1 MLPTRRRN
9 SSMHFSGTSLPVP
22 SNRPSPLW
30 QARTSDVL
38 ELGGM
43 FRQCTG
49 SSAEMIQRCTPRQR
63 KRENLARFQ
72 LTITPPLRQSFIR
85 LSRQVSW
92 PSLLRRMRGW
102 PREPWAVMHGHQL
115 AGPFLDAVDLLGTF
129 VFALSGAAAGV
140 KSRFDLFGLMALSF
154 AAGNAGGITRDVL
167 IGAVPPAAISD
178 WRYLGV
184 SLLAGL
190 VTFFWY
196 PNIDKRRR
204 LVLLFDGAGLG
215 LFAVAGTQKA
225 LIAGLNP
232 VMAVFMGVLTGI
244 GGGILRDVLVNQTRT
259 VLEADIYAVA
269 ALAAGVVVVIGYDL
283 RYRAFVVLTVGALL
297 CFWLRVMAIYR
308 GWHLPVAQS
317 QNRRD

>member
-1 MLPTRRRN
+1 MAGLVN
-9 SSMHFSGTSLPVP
+9 S
-22 SNRPSPLW
+22 
-30 QARTSDVL
+30 VL
-38 ELGGM
+38 
-43 FRQCTG
+43 
-49 SSAEMIQRCTPRQR
+49 I
-63 KRENLARFQ
+63 
-72 LTITPPLRQSFIR
+72 
-85 LSRQVSW
+85 
-92 PSLLRRMRGW
+92 
-102 PREPWAVMHGHQL
+102 HGYQL

-167 IGAVPPAAISD
+167 IGAEPPAAISD

-196 PNIDKRRR
+196 PDIDKRRR

-232 VMAVFMGVLTGI
+232 VMAIFMGVLTGI
-244 GGGILRDVLVNQTRT
+244 GGGILRDVLVNQTPT
-259 VLEADIYAVA
+259 VLQADIYAVA
-269 ALAAGVVVVIGYDL
+269 ALAAGVVVVIGYAL
-283 RYRAFVVLTVGALL
+283 HYPAFLMMTVGALL

-308 GWHLPVAQS
+308 GWHLPVARS
-317 QNRRD
+317 QNQSD